1 MKNNEIQSFIID
13 YDKHEKCQLVNENE
27 EKVEEYY
34 VKKTKWQNK
43 WHFMASTSKEF
54 KEVEQV
60 HWFLGESICKNG
72 FINNVEVAIKG
83 RAPLS
88 GAGPSLLNARR
99 CGIGTILSAL
109 CMIDKD
115 VNRGTGIVLDLN
127 EHFKESELSEHADVD
142 TIKKIKEDCEKVIGL
157 QMMAAPGAGNI
168 YFQAAALAGFN
179 RMIFYDRYEKEE
191 WIWPHVSDAQRCYN
205 TNELGCKNDYYNGIY
220 HYWYFCKEKD
230 TTNNPVSSCFK
241 CLISCRLKFGC

>member
-1 MKNNEIQSFIID
+1 MKNKEIQSFNID
-13 YDKHEKCQLVNENE
+13 YDKHDKCQLVNKNE

-88 GAGPSLLNARR
+88 GAGPSELNARR

-115 VNRGTGIVLDLN
+115 VNPGTGIVLDLN
-127 EHFKESELSEHADVD
+127 IILMVA
-142 TIKKIKEDCEKVIGL
+142 
-157 QMMAAPGAGNI
+157 
-168 YFQAAALAGFN
+168 YFRSMSISK
-179 RMIFYDRYEKEE
+179 RM
-191 WIWPHVSDAQRCYN
+191 S
-205 TNELGCKNDYYNGIY
+205 
-220 HYWYFCKEKD
+220 
-230 TTNNPVSSCFK
+230 
-241 CLISCRLKFGC
+241 